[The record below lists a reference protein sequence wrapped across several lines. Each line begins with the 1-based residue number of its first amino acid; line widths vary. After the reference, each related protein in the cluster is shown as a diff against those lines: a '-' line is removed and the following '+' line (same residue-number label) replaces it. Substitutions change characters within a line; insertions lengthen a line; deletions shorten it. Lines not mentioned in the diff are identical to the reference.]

1 MRPPSKGPIV
11 NVVATVLRTMTTL
24 LAVIL
29 LALLCR
35 MMVMHRVALLWML
48 YFGKTANADPQI

>member
-1 MRPPSKGPIV
+1 M
-11 NVVATVLRTMTTL
+11 NVVATVLRTLTTL

-48 YFGKTANADPQI
+48 YFGKNVKTDPQI